1 MSKHHEDL
9 LKRFFERTASREE
22 QEELYRILTGDDDVD
37 KNELLDPMIELI
49 KEKKNLPGPEQLT
62 TQEIFNLMVARNEEL
77 SRLEGVI
84 PVTQEAPEPKSIG
97 WWKLSAAAMIAFA
110 TGAAL
115 YYYGVYNQSGSDQPL
130 TTTEQAYETTH
141 TITGKKYISLPDGS
155 KVTLNEGSILTY
167 DEALGTDTRNVV
179 LSGEAF
185 FDIHHDASRPFIV
198 HTGKFT
204 TTVLGTQFN
213 VRAYEQDHEITVTVK
228 EGKVKVDD
236 DQNQYGTITPNEKIA
251 VNTTTRDFVKA
262 TVNPDAELSWKREFV
277 ILDGATLEEAAK
289 ILENKYN
296 VKISLAN
303 EKLKRCKITSTF
315 LHNEKLEDV
324 LAVVT
329 TAVNATY
336 ELKGDQVVID
346 GEGKGC
352 E

>member
-9 LKRFFERTASREE
+9 LKRFFERTATREE

-49 KEKKNLPGPEQLT
+49 KEKKKLPDTEQLT

-77 SRLEGVI
+77 TRLESVV
-84 PVTQEAPEPKSIG
+84 PVAIVVVNT
-97 WWKLSAAAMIAFA
+97 WWKLAAAAVIAFA
-110 TGAAL
+110 AGAAL
-115 YYYGVYNQSGSDQPL
+115 YYYGFYNRSGSDQPL
-130 TTTEQAYETTH
+130 ATTEQAYETTH

-155 KVTLNEGSILTY
+155 KVTLNEGSTLTY

-185 FDIHHDASRPFIV
+185 FDIHHDVSRPFIV

-236 DQNQYGTITPNEKIA
+236 DQNQYGTVTPNEKIA
-251 VNTTTRDFVKA
+251 VNTTTHDFVKA
-262 TVNPDAELSWKREFV
+262 TVNPEAELSWKREFV

-315 LHNEKLEDV
+315 LNNEKLEDV

>member
-37 KNELLDPMIELI
+37 KSELLDPMIELI
-49 KEKKNLPGPEQLT
+49 KEKKKLPDTEQLT

-77 SRLEGVI
+77 SRLEEAVR
-84 PVTQEAPEPKSIG
+84 VTQEAPEPKSNS
-97 WWKLSAAAMIAFA
+97 WWKLVAAAMIAFA
-110 TGAAL
+110 AGAAL
-115 YYYGVYNQSGSDQPL
+115 YYYGFYHRLGSDQPVAIAD
-130 TTTEQAYETTH
+130 QAYETPH

-155 KVTLNEGSILTY
+155 KVTLNEGSTLTY
-167 DEALGTDTRNVV
+167 DETLGTDTRNVV

-185 FDIHHDASRPFIV
+185 FDIYHDASRPFMV

-213 VRAYEQDHEITVTVK
+213 VRAYEQDYEITVTVK

-236 DQNQYGTITPNEKIA
+236 DQNQYGTLTPNEKIA

-262 TVNPDAELSWKREFV
+262 TVNAEAELSWKREFV
-277 ILDGATLEEAAK
+277 ILDGVTLEEASK
-289 ILENKYN
+289 ILENKYK

-303 EKLKRCKITSTF
+303 EKLRRCKITSTF
-315 LHNEKLEDV
+315 LNNEKLEDV

-336 ELKGDQVVID
+336 ELNGDQVVID